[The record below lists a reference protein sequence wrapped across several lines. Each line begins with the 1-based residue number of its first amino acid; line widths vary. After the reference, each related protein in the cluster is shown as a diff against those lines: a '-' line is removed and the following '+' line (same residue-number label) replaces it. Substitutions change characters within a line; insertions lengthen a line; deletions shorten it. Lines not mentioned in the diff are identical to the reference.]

1 MDLNNRIEERWV
13 DGKLV
18 RWSVGVCCLC
28 GGRVALSGNV
38 FGRSEAA
45 NGVGGDADGPDLVW
59 STGHLE
65 HRLQQHLLLQS
76 AECECVHTVL
86 YYRYHTLPLYLY
98 KEWLLLKELIFIWV
112 QFTIRID
119 PFCLQK
125 RNRKCTRIERSAR
138 APVLNLIASC
148 AIALNPSVVI
158 SSSTCSVRQ
167 QNGLCKSCYT

>member
-1 MDLNNRIEERWV
+1 MVSWCVLPVRRASGAVGECIRAVGGRERC
-13 DGKLV
+13 
-18 RWSVGVCCLC
+18 RRLC
-28 GGRVALSGNV
+28 G
-38 FGRSEAA
+38 RSRSR
-45 NGVGGDADGPDLVW
+45 LVDW
-59 STGHLE
+59 APRTSTPTAP
-65 HRLQQHLLLQS
+65 S
-76 AECECVHTVL
+76 PAECECVHTVL

-125 RNRKCTRIERSAR
+125 RNRKRTRIERSAR